1 MPAYSYTAFDA
12 EGKKL
17 SGNVSAIS
25 ERDARRL
32 IKDLNLIPLDVSV
45 SFSINSGILR
55 VKKKSLVL
63 ATRQMATLLGSSITL
78 DDSLRIIAGN
88 SDDKYLSNIFFSIRE
103 DLIQGQRLGDAMSKY
118 PDIFDNTYLSM
129 ISAGDTSGNLDAMFS
144 KLSDY
149 LEEAESIKQKVTS
162 ALAYP
167 FILILFSLMV
177 IVALLLFVMPQV
189 VDQFIRAGMELPILT
204 RILLGFSKQLPL
216 IGFAISALS
225 FALYFVYK
233 NAASHPRKMIAW
245 HKRIL
250 SFPLIG
256 EFILNSELERF
267 SSTMHLLLSSGI
279 NLDLAMQEAS
289 KVFSNKYLESLMY
302 QSNQDLKEGKD
313 FMASLQRESVFP
325 EIFLQLIS
333 SGFIAGN
340 LSDMFQKVSIFM
352 KSEIETRR
360 SVLLSLLEP
369 IVIIFM
375 GAFILLIVLAIL
387 IPIMQMNTISLS

>member
-177 IVALLLFVMPQV
+177 IAALLLFVMPQV

-289 KVFSNKYLESLMY
+289 KVFSNKYLESLMF

-369 IVIIFM
+369 MVIIFM

>member
-12 EGKKL
+12 DGKKL

-45 SFSINSGILR
+45 SFSIKSSILR

-88 SDDKYLSNIFFSIRE
+88 SDDKHLSNVFFSIRE

-167 FILILFSLMV
+167 LILILFSFMV
-177 IVALLLFVMPQV
+177 IAALLLFVMPQV

-225 FALYFVYK
+225 FALYFFYK
-233 NAASHPRKMIAW
+233 NASTHPRKMIAW

-289 KVFSNKYLESLMY
+289 KVFSNKYLESLMN

-313 FMASLQRESVFP
+313 FMASLQKESVFP

-360 SVLLSLLEP
+360 SILLSLLEP
-369 IVIIFM
+369 MVIIFM

>member
-1 MPAYSYTAFDA
+1 MPVYSYTAFDA

-45 SFSINSGILR
+45 SFSIKSGILR

-88 SDDKYLSNIFFSIRE
+88 SDDKHLSNVFFLIRE

-167 FILILFSLMV
+167 LILILFSLMV
-177 IVALLLFVMPQV
+177 IAALLLFVMPQV

-216 IGFAISALS
+216 ICFAISALS

-233 NAASHPRKMIAW
+233 NAASHPQKMIDW

-289 KVFSNKYLESLMY
+289 KVFSNRYLGSLMN

-313 FMASLQRESVFP
+313 FMASLQKESVFP

-360 SVLLSLLEP
+360 SILLSLLEP
-369 IVIIFM
+369 MVIIFM

-387 IPIMQMNTISLS
+387 IPIMQMNTISLT

>member
-45 SFSINSGILR
+45 SFSIKSGILR

-88 SDDKYLSNIFFSIRE
+88 SDDKQLSNVFFSIRE

-167 FILILFSLMV
+167 LILILFSFMV
-177 IVALLLFVMPQV
+177 IAALLLFVMPQV

-225 FALYFVYK
+225 IALYFVYK
-233 NAASHPRKMIAW
+233 NASSHPQKMIAW

-289 KVFSNKYLESLMY
+289 KVFSNKYLGSLMN

-313 FMASLQRESVFP
+313 FMASLQKKSVFP

-340 LSDMFQKVSIFM
+340 LSDMFHKVSIFM

-360 SVLLSLLEP
+360 SILLSLLEP
-369 IVIIFM
+369 MVIIFM

>member
-177 IVALLLFVMPQV
+177 IAALLLFVMPQV

-289 KVFSNKYLESLMY
+289 KVFSNKYLESLMF

>member
-289 KVFSNKYLESLMY
+289 KVFSNKYLESLMF

-360 SVLLSLLEP
+360 SILLSLLEP
-369 IVIIFM
+369 MVIIFM

>member
-45 SFSINSGILR
+45 SFSINSGILQ

-289 KVFSNKYLESLMY
+289 KVFSNKYLESLMF

-369 IVIIFM
+369 MVIIFM

>member
-88 SDDKYLSNIFFSIRE
+88 SDDKHLSNIFFSIRE

-289 KVFSNKYLESLMY
+289 KVFSNKYLESLMF

>member
-177 IVALLLFVMPQV
+177 IAALLLFVMPQV

-233 NAASHPRKMIAW
+233 NAASHPQKMIAW
-245 HKRIL
+245 HKRML
-250 SFPLIG
+250 SFPLFG

-289 KVFSNKYLESLMY
+289 KVFSNKYLESLMF

>member
-88 SDDKYLSNIFFSIRE
+88 SDDKHLSNIFFSIRE

-289 KVFSNKYLESLMY
+289 KVFSNKYLESLMF

-369 IVIIFM
+369 MVIIFM

>member
-88 SDDKYLSNIFFSIRE
+88 SDDKHLSNIFFSIRE

-289 KVFSNKYLESLMY
+289 KVFSNKYLESLMF

-352 KSEIETRR
+352 KSEIEARR
-360 SVLLSLLEP
+360 SILLSLLEP
-369 IVIIFM
+369 MVIIFM

>member
-45 SFSINSGILR
+45 SFSIKSGILR

-88 SDDKYLSNIFFSIRE
+88 SDDKHLSNVFFSIRE

-167 FILILFSLMV
+167 LILILFSLMV
-177 IVALLLFVMPQV
+177 IAALLLFVMPQV

-225 FALYFVYK
+225 IALYFVYK
-233 NAASHPRKMIAW
+233 NASSHPQKIIAW

-289 KVFSNKYLESLMY
+289 KVFSNRYLGSLMN

-313 FMASLQRESVFP
+313 FMASLQKESVFP

-360 SVLLSLLEP
+360 SILLSLLEP
-369 IVIIFM
+369 MVIIFM

>member
-45 SFSINSGILR
+45 SFSINSGILQ

-177 IVALLLFVMPQV
+177 IAALLLFVMPQV

-289 KVFSNKYLESLMY
+289 KVFSNKYLESLMF

>member
-17 SGNVSAIS
+17 SGNVSALS

-289 KVFSNKYLESLMY
+289 KVFSNKYLESLMF

>member
-45 SFSINSGILR
+45 SFSIKSGILR

-88 SDDKYLSNIFFSIRE
+88 SDDKYLSNVFFSIRE

-167 FILILFSLMV
+167 LILILFSLMV
-177 IVALLLFVMPQV
+177 IAALLLFVMPQV

-225 FALYFVYK
+225 IALYFVYK
-233 NAASHPRKMIAW
+233 NASSHPQKMIAW

-289 KVFSNKYLESLMY
+289 KVFSNRYLGSLMN

-313 FMASLQRESVFP
+313 FMASLQKESVFP

-360 SVLLSLLEP
+360 SILLSLLEP
-369 IVIIFM
+369 MVIIFM

>member
-289 KVFSNKYLESLMY
+289 KVFSNKYLESLMF

>member
-1 MPAYSYTAFDA
+1 
-12 EGKKL
+12 
-17 SGNVSAIS
+17 
-25 ERDARRL
+25 
-32 IKDLNLIPLDVSV
+32 
-45 SFSINSGILR
+45 
-55 VKKKSLVL
+55 
-63 ATRQMATLLGSSITL
+63 
-78 DDSLRIIAGN
+78 
-88 SDDKYLSNIFFSIRE
+88 
-103 DLIQGQRLGDAMSKY
+103 
-118 PDIFDNTYLSM
+118 M

-167 FILILFSLMV
+167 LILILFSLMV
-177 IVALLLFVMPQV
+177 IAALLLFVMPQV

-216 IGFAISALS
+216 IGIAISALS
-225 FALYFVYK
+225 IALYFVYK
-233 NAASHPRKMIAW
+233 NASSHPQKMIAW

-289 KVFSNKYLESLMY
+289 KVFSNRYLGSLMN

-313 FMASLQRESVFP
+313 FMASLQKESVFP

-360 SVLLSLLEP
+360 SILLSLLEP
-369 IVIIFM
+369 MVIIFM

>member
-1 MPAYSYTAFDA
+1 
-12 EGKKL
+12 
-17 SGNVSAIS
+17 
-25 ERDARRL
+25 
-32 IKDLNLIPLDVSV
+32 LDVST
-45 SFSINSGILR
+45 SFSIKNGILR

-88 SDDKYLSNIFFSIRE
+88 SDDKHLSNVFFSIRE
-103 DLIQGQRLGDAMSKY
+103 DLIQGRRLGDAMSKY

-167 FILILFSLMV
+167 LILILFSFMV
-177 IVALLLFVMPQV
+177 IAALLLFVMPQV

-225 FALYFVYK
+225 FALYFFYK
-233 NAASHPRKMIAW
+233 NASTHPRKMIAW

-289 KVFSNKYLESLMY
+289 KVFSNKYLESLMH

-313 FMASLQRESVFP
+313 FMASLQKESVFP

-360 SVLLSLLEP
+360 SILLSLLEP
-369 IVIIFM
+369 MVIIFM

>member
-1 MPAYSYTAFDA
+1 
-12 EGKKL
+12 
-17 SGNVSAIS
+17 
-25 ERDARRL
+25 
-32 IKDLNLIPLDVSV
+32 
-45 SFSINSGILR
+45 
-55 VKKKSLVL
+55 
-63 ATRQMATLLGSSITL
+63 MATLLGSSITL

-88 SDDKYLSNIFFSIRE
+88 SDDKHLSNVFFSIRE

-167 FILILFSLMV
+167 LILILFSLMV
-177 IVALLLFVMPQV
+177 IAALLLFVMPQV

-289 KVFSNKYLESLMY
+289 KVFSNKYLESLMF

-369 IVIIFM
+369 MVIIFM